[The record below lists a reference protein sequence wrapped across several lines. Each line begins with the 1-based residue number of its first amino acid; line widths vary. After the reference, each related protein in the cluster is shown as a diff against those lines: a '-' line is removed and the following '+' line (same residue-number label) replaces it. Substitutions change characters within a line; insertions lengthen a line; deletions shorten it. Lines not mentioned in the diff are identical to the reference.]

1 MFIKYEIDE
10 DDSHK
15 MSIVQCGIS
24 AYGITKEIC
33 FNNLNDIITHHMCE
47 LHQVLH
53 TNLDKIRLSKI
64 TLEVN
69 NHITFNDKTIELI
82 ENWVE
87 THRRDKNNG
96 K

>member
-1 MFIKYEIDE
+1 MFIKYEIE
-10 DDSHK
+10 DGSHK

-24 AYGITKEIC
+24 TYGITKEIC
-33 FNNLNDIITHHMCE
+33 FNNLNDIITHHMSD

-64 TLEVN
+64 TLEINDLTLSN
-69 NHITFNDKTIELI
+69 NETIELV
-82 ENWVE
+82 ENWIK
-87 THRRDKNNG
+87 THRRDK